1 MIDFVRSVG
10 AIALVFGLVV
20 FIHELG
26 HFIAA
31 KLMGVY
37 APRFSIGFGSALI
50 SRKWG
55 ETEYM
60 IAAVPLG
67 GYVRMASKDDETMAF
82 IEGGAEQPV
91 AEGDAKKP
99 RYWDPNGMAP
109 FGPKPVPPDRWF
121 ESKSFLARLF
131 ILVAGVTMNVVLGFV
146 LFTGLAKAEGRP
158 ILLTRVVGGVN
169 APASMPQL
177 ASLQPGDSL
186 LAVGARSVAN
196 WNEFAAAVESLPGDT
211 LVLRTQRG
219 VVSVPVGP
227 PLDST
232 RGQLLLAIDYFIPPV
247 IDDVVPGQPAQRA
260 GLDGG
265 DSITTV
271 NGRSVSSWREV
282 VTQIESSPGK
292 QLNMDVMR
300 GGKPVSL
307 VMRPDSTVKHRGVP
321 VRDTVVGQIGALALT
336 PTSQIPLG
344 WGGAIEQGAALT
356 WNAGGLVL
364 RTLRQLATGGALF
377 KELGGPIAIGG
388 AAAHAAKRGWAD
400 LVTLLGLLSINLA
413 VFNLLPVPLL
423 DGGQI
428 VVLAAEQV
436 KGGALSMRTKE
447 YLMRAG
453 LAFIL
458 LLLAVVMFN
467 DIPRLFR
474 MFMKQ

>member
-1 MIDFVRSVG
+1 VTDVLRSAG

-67 GYVRMASKDDETMAF
+67 GYVRMASRDDETMAF

-91 AEGDAKKP
+91 EEGDAKKP

-109 FGPKPVPPDRWF
+109 FGPRPVPADRWF
-121 ESKSFLARLF
+121 ESKNFFARFF

-158 ILLTRVVGGVN
+158 VLLTHVVGGVN

-177 ASLQPGDSL
+177 ADLRAGDTI
-186 LAVGARSVAN
+186 LAVGARPVAS
-196 WNEFAAAVESLPGDT
+196 WNDFAAAVESLPADT

-219 VVSVPVGP
+219 TVSVPVGP
-227 PLDST
+227 PMDSS
-232 RGQLLLAIDYFIPPV
+232 RILLITSIDYFIPPV
-247 IDDVVPGQPAQRA
+247 IDDVMPGQPAQRS

-265 DSITTV
+265 DSIVAV
-271 NGRSVSSWREV
+271 NGRPVSSWREV

-292 QLNMDVMR
+292 ELHMDVIR
-300 GGKPVSL
+300 AGKPVAL
-307 VMRPDSTVKHRGVP
+307 VMRPDSAKKQRGVP
-321 VRDTVVGQIGALALT
+321 KRDTVVGQIGALALT
-336 PTSQIPLG
+336 PTSQTPLD
-344 WGGAIEQGAALT
+344 WGGAIQQGAALT

-364 RTLRQLATGGALF
+364 RSLRQLATGGASF

-400 LVTLLGLLSINLA
+400 LFTLLGLLSINLA

-428 VVLAAEQV
+428 VVLVAEQV
-436 KGGALSMRTKE
+436 KGGALSLRTKE